1 MILLAVAMLVGK
13 ATGTGAEF
21 SLLAIAWT
29 GSRTP
34 VPWASTR
41 S

>member
-21 SLLAIAWT
+21 SLLAIVDWQQAPA
-29 GSRTP
+29 R
-34 VPWASTR
+34 WASTR